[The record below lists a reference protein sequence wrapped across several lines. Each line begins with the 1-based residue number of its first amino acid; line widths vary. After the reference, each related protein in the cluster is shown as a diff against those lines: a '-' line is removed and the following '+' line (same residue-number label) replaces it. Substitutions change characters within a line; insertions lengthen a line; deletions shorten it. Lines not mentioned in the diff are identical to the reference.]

1 MRFPPFGVSL
11 LLLRRGCW
19 AGAAIR
25 GACAALSLGVA
36 GLQRLTWET
45 IGKRGA
51 VMNTV
56 GAMAFG
62 KFSRFESCAL
72 AGNRYKLCG
81 RHAGMEKEPCV

>member
-1 MRFPPFGVSL
+1 MV
-11 LLLRRGCW
+11 
-19 AGAAIR
+19 A
-25 GACAALSLGVA
+25 LGVA

-45 IGKRGA
+45 IEKRGA
-51 VMNTV
+51 LMNTV
-56 GAMAFG
+56 GAMAFW